1 MRHSPEMPMQH
12 GWPIT
17 SHTMCSAIGHLVMS
31 SGHSCGAIEAGAS
44 QYFGSRPH
52 TLPEMRPPGPES
64 PGDHFFHVE
73 MTSDQHLAA
82 LLLEPNADRADPVAQ
97 QRQQQHQYLRRV
109 DPVRKVRPVVVPVV
123 QRVRPQQLDAVARR
137 TSRVVQHALQYRAR
151 YALAVEELKH
161 GVVAPGRNVLQM
173 QLLLGRARPPSA
185 AHERPVR
192 LEHVD
197 LVRIVRHWRT
207 GQILLLLG
215 RRDAT
220 ARTILTTTRRHIEK
234 HLILLHRHIV
244 IVIVEGDVR
253 RGKAAGPLLLPAR
266 HPVPQALHH
275 KHQPAEHHARHGRF
289 PLDQKLFAAL
299 VPVVRVEA
307 LPAVLLRFRLVLA
320 LSRQHVRPVAV
331 PCDTSDGG
339 LRGDCRSIS
348 DIDTDEIDS
357 GCGLIGPDVC
367 VVWWTPVACRKLLH

>member
-1 MRHSPEMPMQH
+1 MAQDLTVGHSPRTEQ
-12 GWPIT
+12 
-17 SHTMCSAIGHLVMS
+17 SAWEL
-31 SGHSCGAIEAGAS
+31 CT
-44 QYFGSRPH
+44 Q
-52 TLPEMRPPGPES
+52 PES
-64 PGDHFFHVE
+64 SLRMQQAVSRSCLRVFDMRSMIRPSLRMQGAYFDPRSQ
-73 MTSDQHLAA
+73 TSDQHLAA
-82 LLLEPNADRADPVAQ
+82 LLLEPNANRADPVAQ

-137 TSRVVQHALQYRAR
+137 TPRVVQHALQYRAR

-173 QLLLGRARPPSA
+173 QLLLGRARPPPA
-185 AHERPVR
+185 GHERPVR

-215 RRDAT
+215 RWDTT
-220 ARTILTTTRRHIEK
+220 ARTVLTTTRRHIEK

-253 RGKAAGPLLLPAR
+253 RGEAAGPLLLPAR
-266 HPVPQALHH
+266 HPVSQALHH

-299 VPVVRVEA
+299 VPYGLKRCRRFCSVSGSSWLWAGSTSGRSLCVRWSCMTSA
-307 LPAVLLRFRLVLA
+307 LG
-320 LSRQHVRPVAV
+320 
-331 PCDTSDGG
+331 SDGPRPFG
-339 LRGDCRSIS
+339 GSSSLSEPKRRMANRFCRSS
-348 DIDTDEIDS
+348 HFCCS
-357 GCGLIGPDVC
+357 
-367 VVWWTPVACRKLLH
+367 